1 MKLILASSSK
11 YRRQMLER
19 LGLPFEVIAPGVDE
33 TPRKSET
40 PFLLAR
46 RLSLAKARVV
56 AEQAQG
62 QDWIVIGSDQTAT
75 IDGRSTVGKPGSHS
89 NATAQLEE
97 ASGKE
102 MLFHSGVCVVRPST
116 QFSEVTSVEIAVKFR
131 HLTAV
136 QIENY
141 LQIEKPYDCTGS
153 AKIESL
159 GIALVEKVQCPDPTA
174 LVGLPL
180 IALVDMLER
189 AGLDVLNQ
197 SAH

>member
-11 YRRQMLER
+11 YRRQMLDR
-19 LGLPFEVIAPGVDE
+19 LGLPFEIIAPGVDE
-33 TPRKSET
+33 TPRKNET

-46 RLSLAKARVV
+46 RLSLAKAQAV

-62 QDWIVIGSDQTAT
+62 EDWIVIGSDQTAT
-75 IDGRSTVGKPGSHS
+75 MNNKTTIGKPGSHS
-89 NATAQLEE
+89 SATSQLAS

-102 MLFHSGVCVVRPST
+102 MLFHSGLCVLRTMT
-116 QFSEVTSVEIAVKFR
+116 QFSEVTSVEVSVKFKQ
-131 HLTAV
+131 LSAE

-141 LQIEKPYDCTGS
+141 LQLEKPYDCTGS

-159 GIALVEKVQCPDPTA
+159 GIALVERVNCPDPTA

-180 IALVDMLER
+180 IALTDMLER
-189 AGLDVLNQ
+189 AGLDVLNHHL
-197 SAH
+197 S